1 MTASWGPVVSSVRI
15 CMYTEGL
22 GWGQSTHQLP
32 EVAVGL
38 DQIYLSIRDPSLYRT
53 ASWVPMSSIARFHC
67 TCVCEHTLEPSNAAS
82 SYHRT
87 SCHRHINAHHPSA
100 VPDNHWSLTYVQG
113 YTYLHTYMYTYLC
126 RHVWLCTVLAQ
137 RGPSGHDTVSGTTT
151 HRNVNK
157 YSEILGGGS

>member
-1 MTASWGPVVSSVRI
+1 MYKSTSELGTPLYTGQTAGVQWCPLYVYACIPRGWG
-15 CMYTEGL
+15 G
-22 GWGQSTHQLP
+22 GQSTHQLP

-67 TCVCEHTLEPSNAAS
+67 TCVCEHTLEPSNAPS

-87 SCHRHINAHHPSA
+87 SCHHHINAHHPSA
-100 VPDNHWSLTYVQG
+100 ITRQSLES
-113 YTYLHTYMYTYLC
+113 YLCTRIHLPTHTYMYTYLC

-137 RGPSGHDTVSGTTT
+137 RGPGLVDTTQ
-151 HRNVNK
+151 
-157 YSEILGGGS
+157 

>member
-1 MTASWGPVVSSVRI
+1 
-15 CMYTEGL
+15 MYTEGL

-38 DQIYLSIRDPSLYRT
+38 DQIYLSIRDTSLYRT

-100 VPDNHWSLTYVQG
+100 VTRQSLESYVC
-113 YTYLHTYMYTYLC
+113 TRIHLPTHIHVHVPMPTCVVMY
-126 RHVWLCTVLAQ
+126 RVSAKRAW
-137 RGPSGHDTVSGTTT
+137 PSGHDTVSGTTT

-157 YSEILGGGS
+157 YSVVEADGSTHSVHAPQM